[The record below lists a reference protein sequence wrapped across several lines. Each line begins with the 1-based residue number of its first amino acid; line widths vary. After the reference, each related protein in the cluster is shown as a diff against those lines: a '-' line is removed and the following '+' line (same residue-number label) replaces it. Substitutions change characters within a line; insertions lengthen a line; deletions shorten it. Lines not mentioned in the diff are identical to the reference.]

1 MAENKYLSDIEIKIL
16 AQARIYWIM
25 ELEKNEIS
33 FDKKNSISEVDV
45 ARYFTTWD
53 KRRIDFVKIQYFRT
67 MWYFIKISKMK
78 KFNIF
83 EKGKFKEEK
92 KFFKIERK
100 TLNYIEFNLFRIR
113 ELTSI
118 KVVFL

>member
-1 MAENKYLSDIEIKIL
+1 
-16 AQARIYWIM
+16 
-25 ELEKNEIS
+25 
-33 FDKKNSISEVDV
+33 
-45 ARYFTTWD
+45 
-53 KRRIDFVKIQYFRT
+53 
-67 MWYFIKISKMK
+67 MK

-118 KVVFL
+118 KVVFIKLIIKFCL